1 MRSWISKKNESVLQ
15 SWCFIIPLCPSVYD
29 LKTCTCQLKEMP
41 MRCEHRSRSSPLVIV
56 ADSLFTKWIIHF
68 VCLFFTCFCK
78 CKAGWSVLD
87 DFSSKCVWIQ
97 MQLWYNWF
105 HVTVDRFSDTTSAH
119 NIHLFVFPTP
129 TLINQTN
136 SHLRMTPTH
145 SLLTTYI
152 NFHHISHLCF
162 HTCRRHQATRFLSRF
177 SMLGHVSHAAL
188 LHVVI

>member
-1 MRSWISKKNESVLQ
+1 MMSLYIVTKQEARMRSWISKKNESVLQ

-119 NIHLFVFPTP
+119 NIHPFVFPTP
-129 TLINQTN
+129 THKSDQFSP
-136 SHLRMTPTH
+136 SHDADTFTA
-145 SLLTTYI
+145 
-152 NFHHISHLCF
+152 HHVH
-162 HTCRRHQATRFLSRF
+162 
-177 SMLGHVSHAAL
+177 
-188 LHVVI
+188 